1 MTASPPLPPFHAKRR
16 TVHVHFVIISH
27 AQLLMGY
34 RHLSNT
40 AFCKYKSNHFGNSCR
55 KNAKKLI
62 LPSLLRRIKT
72 SFGNRNVI
80 IYSYMLGRRFRFE
93 LLVGDIL
100 GQDCLLSQCLSPPRC
115 TNGYIKLLR
124 HRDRML

>member
-40 AFCKYKSNHFGNSCR
+40 AFVNTNQTTVG
-55 KNAKKLI
+55 I
-62 LPSLLRRIKT
+62 LVEKMRRNLLW
-72 SFGNRNVI
+72 
-80 IYSYMLGRRFRFE
+80 LRF
-93 LLVGDIL
+93 
-100 GQDCLLSQCLSPPRC
+100 
-115 TNGYIKLLR
+115 
-124 HRDRML
+124 